1 MFALNA
7 AGIVKLPDNI
17 GACKNL
23 SNLEASV
30 NPLGKYVYF
39 ELYIVTDQVFRSCS
53 FVFFCNISHQIN

>member
-1 MFALNA
+1 MFAVNA

-30 NPLGKYVYF
+30 NPLGKYVCFKSYT
-39 ELYIVTDQVFRSCS
+39 LSAVLC
-53 FVFFCNISHQIN
+53 